1 MRQLR
6 ATSALPTEELGAIFL
21 EYGLLITLIGVVVA
35 GALVLLG
42 PAVAALF
49 DDPALLDWLTP

>member
-1 MRQLR
+1 MPLLR
-6 ATSALPTEELGAIFL
+6 AARSLRTQERGAVFL
-21 EYGLLITLIGVVVA
+21 EYGLLITLIAAVVA
-35 GALVLLG
+35 VGLGLFG

>member
-1 MRQLR
+1 MRLQR
-6 ATSALPTEELGAIFL
+6 ATSALPEDELGAIFL

-49 DDPALLDWLTP
+49 GDPALLDWLTP

>member
-1 MRQLR
+1 MPQLR
-6 ATSALPTEELGAIFL
+6 ATFLPTDEVGAVFL
-21 EYGLLITLIGVVVA
+21 EYGLLISLIALTVA
-35 GALVLLG
+35 VGLHFFG